1 VNVHYVHVMLR
12 FLIVLVIL
20 TGSIYLFFFL
30 AQLVYPFVIALALA
44 YMMNPLVNF
53 LERRARLPRGLAVFL
68 SLILLIA
75 SCGGILTFLVIEI
88 ISGTQYLSTIVPD
101 YFRNTVTF
109 IEDYLTR
116 HVLPIYEQLNLR
128 FNELNPSNQNTI
140 IHNIQ
145 NFGER
150 IIDSSTKILSSI
162 LLSLSVFIS
171 NLPTTIAALVFSL
184 LATFFISKDWD
195 KLRNL
200 LYRMLPRKFHRYG
213 GPVIREL
220 KKAFLGFMKAQLML
234 ITMTTVIVLIG
245 LTILQVPYAITVS
258 LIIGFVDLL
267 PYLGTGFILVPWITY
282 SFVTG
287 DISFAIALLILYT
300 IVLIQRQIMEP
311 KVLSSNIGL
320 DPLATLIALF
330 VGFNL
335 FGFLGLIIGPVILVI
350 IKTLHSVHIF
360 EDLWKFIIKK

>member
-1 VNVHYVHVMLR
+1 M
-12 FLIVLVIL
+12 
-20 TGSIYLFFFL
+20 YLFFFL
-30 AQLVYPFVIALALA
+30 AKLVYPFVIALVLA

-53 LERRARLPRGLAVFL
+53 LERNTRLPRGLAVFL
-68 SLILLIA
+68 SLILLIG
-75 SCGGILTFLVIEI
+75 SLGGILTFLIVELIN
-88 ISGTQYLSTIVPD
+88 GTQYLSTIIPS
-101 YFRNTVTF
+101 YFRHTVTF
-109 IEDYLTR
+109 IEDYLTQ
-116 HVLPIYEQLNLR
+116 HIVPIYEQINSR
-128 FNELNPSNQNTI
+128 FSELDPSNQNTI

-150 IIDSSTKILSSI
+150 IIDSSTKIISNI
-162 LLSLSVFIS
+162 LLSISVFIS

-195 KLRNL
+195 KLR
-200 LYRMLPRKFHRYG
+200 RFIQRILPQKFHRYG
-213 GPVIREL
+213 RPIIHEL
-220 KKAFLGFMKAQLML
+220 KKAFLGFIKAQLML

-267 PYLGTGFILVPWITY
+267 PYLGTGFILIPWIAY
-282 SFVTG
+282 SFLTG
-287 DISFAIALLILYT
+287 NISFAIALLVLYI

-360 EDLWKFIIKK
+360 EDLWRFIIKK